1 MYYKI
6 LFKILFWVKP
16 KDVLLMLQKQTH
28 SILRMLA
35 DDFFEF
41 EDNTAEKSEYL
52 TAKVKK

>member
-1 MYYKI
+1 VYYKI